1 MRKHGRVD
9 TSDPARMRGVHN
21 LRRQHFTNTT
31 LFPRQR
37 GAGAGAHLHN
47 EQARVLVAQLR
58 VDVVVVTQQLCNVQ
72 PSLLQ
77 HLQGRGGAARANGV
91 TQRVETGLGCC
102 AGLVFRPG
110 GKDPK
115 QGERGWQAVAMVS
128 PGASR
133 HAGARWA
140 CRGLRCRPL
149 VPPAGASLR
158 RAPRAQRTAHRS
170 RPLTAFPGGSP
181 SRRPSCSREP
191 AGTCSCL
198 GSAQW
203 PPWSAWRG
211 GGGHVVC
218 ECFKRGGGGDR
229 RGWQSRREGVQGWGT
244 PMRHRANGRSTRA
257 RAR

>member
-115 QGERGWQAVAMVS
+115 QGERGWASSGNGESRGVAACWRSLGM
-128 PGASR
+128 PWTALQTLGTASWR
-133 HAGARWA
+133 I
-140 CRGLRCRPL
+140 
-149 VPPAGASLR
+149 PATRTS
-158 RAPRAQRTAHRS
+158 RTAHCAS
-170 RPLTAFPGGSP
+170 LSSFDSFPRGKP
-181 SRRPSCSREP
+181 QP
-191 AGTCSCL
+191 ASFL
-198 GSAQW
+198 
-203 PPWSAWRG
+203 
-211 GGGHVVC
+211 
-218 ECFKRGGGGDR
+218 
-229 RGWQSRREGVQGWGT
+229 
-244 PMRHRANGRSTRA
+244 
-257 RAR
+257 